1 MMIFIF
7 SLVKYYL
14 LFFAYAITGMKDV
27 KLKPLKFSIENGILH
42 NTYKIG
48 DN

>member
-1 MMIFIF
+1 MIFIS

-27 KLKPLKFSIENGILH
+27 KLKPLKFSREWNIAQYIQNW
-42 NTYKIG
+42 
-48 DN
+48 